1 MTRILSFSLSFF
13 LSAQLNFSLRV
24 PENKHSLERYTHTR
38 AQRLRSTFDFFN
50 QRSFL
55 PSSRVTCLHSLPP
68 SVLLEFI
75 YPREKDLGL
84 FEFSTRSS
92 AVQGSPFNGDEVSV
106 YGSKYDTFL
115 LSTVPYVN
123 GN

>member
-1 MTRILSFSLSFF
+1 M
-13 LSAQLNFSLRV
+13 
-24 PENKHSLERYTHTR
+24 
-38 AQRLRSTFDFFN
+38 
-50 QRSFL
+50 
-55 PSSRVTCLHSLPP
+55 
-68 SVLLEFI
+68 LLEFI
-75 YPREKDLGL
+75 YPREKDLGP

-92 AVQGSPFNGDEVSV
+92 AVQGFPFNGDEVSV